1 MDTRHKLEQDL
12 KEAMRAKDTLRME
25 TIRNV
30 KAAVLLREVDKGAL
44 ADADILGVIRSLVKQ
59 RDDSIA
65 EYEKGGRADLADAEK
80 LERAVLAAYLPAAPD
95 AAAVDATV
103 AAVVVELGAS
113 GMKDMGRVM
122 KEVTARLGA
131 GADGKTVSTAV
142 KKALGG

>member
-1 MDTRHKLEQDL
+1 MDTRQRLDHDL

-65 EYEKGGRADLADAEK
+65 EYEKGGRADLAETERR
-80 LERAVLAAYLPAAPD
+80 ERAVLAAYLPAAPD

-103 AAVVVELGAS
+103 AAVVAELGAS

-142 KKALGG
+142 KKALAG